1 MGFRCAG
8 ARQDVETARLLIPK
22 TPTSVPEVRKE
33 GGEPSE
39 TVSHRD
45 AATPVWHK
53 TAITASCT
61 GIARSIRVAAHA
73 REKWSQANCIFEN
86 AQIMQAKVPQRIP
99 REIRLWRYDQSL
111 NLHSAASWR
120 AFSFRCDLNSFI
132 TCSGSINGRAI
143 SGTMF
148 NHIKAIYPASADH
161 SATS

>member
-1 MGFRCAG
+1 MKGLMGFRCAG

-22 TPTSVPEVRKE
+22 TPTSIPEVRKE

-53 TAITASCT
+53 TAI
-61 GIARSIRVAAHA
+61 ARSIRVAAHA
-73 REKWSQANCIFEN
+73 REKWSQANGIFEN

-99 REIRLWRYDQSL
+99 REIRLWRYGQSL

-120 AFSFRCDLNSFI
+120 AFSFRCDLK
-132 TCSGSINGRAI
+132 
-143 SGTMF
+143 GT
-148 NHIKAIYPASADH
+148 HPLHALAL
-161 SATS
+161 